1 MKRAAILT
9 SIVVGGLAVAGIA
22 AAQRA
27 AEPAPSNKI
36 EHIKGN
42 LYKIFDGCSCG
53 NTTVFVTD
61 KGVVLVDTKV
71 ARNGQFILDQVKTV
85 TDKPVIMMINT
96 HIHPDHNGSNEE
108 IKAVYPNIDVVAH
121 ENLKKRVEDSM
132 KLPPPPPG
140 TRGPAR
146 YTAAQD
152 PNISFS
158 DKRSVLS
165 GKDRIDLY
173 YFGRGH
179 TDNDIFVVYP
189 SVGVMNVGDL
199 MAWDMAPLI
208 DPGTN
213 GSVLALPDTMEKADK
228 GIPKGIDQI
237 ITGHGAVFPRK
248 TMTDYASYMRDL
260 VNESKKG
267 LAANQ
272 TPDEVLAAL
281 QKVEE
286 AKDPARSRYFTHD
299 NKPGLEYGQ
308 SPATRSLIN
317 INVAYEEL
325 SGETVSS
332 FFGGA
337 LKATDK
343 HKGGSNP
350 DLLSPPRPPRPGPPG
365 GGAGGPPGGGRPGG
379 GPPAGGAGGPPAGGP
394 PAGAPRPGGA

>member
-1 MKRAAILT
+1 MKRIAILST
-9 SIVVGGLAVAGIA
+9 IVVAGMAVAGIA
-22 AAQRA
+22 AAQRGA
-27 AEPAPSNKI
+27 ATPASGTPPSTI
-36 EHIKGN
+36 QHIRGN

-53 NTTVFVTD
+53 NTTVDVTD

-71 ARNGQFILDQVKTV
+71 ANNGQFILDQVKTI
-85 TDKPVIMMINT
+85 TDKPVIMVINT

-108 IKAVYPNIDVVAH
+108 IKKVYPTIDVVGH
-121 ENLKKRVEDSM
+121 ENLKKRVEAAM
-132 KLPPPPPG
+132 AAPPPPPG
-140 TRGPAR
+140 TRGGPR
-146 YTAAQD
+146 YTEAQD
-152 PNISFS
+152 PNITFG

-189 SVGVMNVGDL
+189 TERVMNVGDL

-213 GSVLALPDTMEKADK
+213 GSVLALPDTMDKAAK
-228 GIPKGIDQI
+228 GIKNIDLI
-237 ITGHGAVFPRK
+237 ITGHGDVFPRQ
-248 TMTDYASYMRDL
+248 TMLDYASYMRDL
-260 VNESKKG
+260 VDQSKKG
-267 LAANQ
+267 LAAGQ

-281 QKVEE
+281 EKVEV
-286 AKDPARSRYFTHD
+286 AKDPKRARYFSHD

-317 INVAYEEL
+317 INVAYQEL

-343 HKGGSNP
+343 HKGSSNP
-350 DLLSPPRPPRPGPPG
+350 DLLSPPRPPRPGGGP
-365 GGAGGPPGGGRPGG
+365 GGAGGR
-379 GPPAGGAGGPPAGGP
+379 PAGAP
-394 PAGAPRPGGA
+394 PAGAPRPGA

>member
-1 MKRAAILT
+1 MKRIAILS
-9 SIVVGGLAVAGIA
+9 SIVVGGMAVAGIA
-22 AAQRA
+22 AAQRGA
-27 AEPAPSNKI
+27 APAPGAPPSTI
-36 EHIKGN
+36 QHIKGN

-53 NTTVFVTD
+53 NTTVYVAD

-71 ARNGQFILDQVKTV
+71 ANNGQFILDEVKKV
-85 TDKPVIMMINT
+85 TNKPVIMVINT

-108 IKAVYPNIDVVAH
+108 IKKVYPTIDVVAH
-121 ENLKKRVEDSM
+121 ENLKKRVEAAM
-132 KLPPPPPG
+132 AAPPPAPG
-140 TRGPAR
+140 ARPGPR

-152 PNISFS
+152 PNITFS

-189 SVGVMNVGDL
+189 NERVMNVGDL

-213 GSVLALPDTMEKADK
+213 GSVLALPDTMDKAAK
-228 GIPKGIDQI
+228 GIPNVDQI
-237 ITGHGAVFPRK
+237 ITGHGDVFPRQ
-248 TMTDYASYMRDL
+248 TMLDYASYMRDL
-260 VNESKKG
+260 VDQSKKG
-267 LAANQ
+267 LAENK

-281 QKVEE
+281 EKVEL
-286 AKDPARSRYFTHD
+286 AKDPKRARYFTHD

-308 SPATRSLIN
+308 SPATRGLIN
-317 INVAYEEL
+317 INVAYQEL
-325 SGETVSS
+325 SGEPVTS

-337 LKATDK
+337 LKETAK

-350 DLLSPPRPPRPGPPG
+350 DLLSPPRPPRPAPG
-365 GGAGGPPGGGRPGG
+365 GGAGGPP
-379 GPPAGGAGGPPAGGP
+379 
-394 PAGAPRPGGA
+394 AGAQR